1 MAIEA
6 GATDGPRLPA
16 LWEGFVKG
24 VENSGHLPRSL
35 AVSRNDH
42 AEMLGPVAKRLGF
55 VLTVKPRLE
64 AFEDLRQNLLLSMGE
79 TPFEL
84 PDSLEE
90 EL

>member
-1 MAIEA
+1 
-6 GATDGPRLPA
+6 
-16 LWEGFVKG
+16 
-24 VENSGHLPRSL
+24 
-35 AVSRNDH
+35 
-42 AEMLGPVAKRLGF
+42 MLGPVAKRLGF